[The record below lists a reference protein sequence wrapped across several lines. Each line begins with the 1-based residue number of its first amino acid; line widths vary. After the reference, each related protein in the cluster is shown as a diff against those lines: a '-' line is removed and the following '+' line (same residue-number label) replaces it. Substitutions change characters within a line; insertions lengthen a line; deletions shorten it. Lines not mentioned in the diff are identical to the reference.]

1 MIEILYIFIFS
12 LLGFLIGLIISLV
25 PGMHINTTSL
35 LLLSIQTTFWS
46 LSEYLGIEP
55 ILVPLMISSTIVSA
69 YIAST
74 FSNIIPATFLGAPE
88 EDVALTLLPAHSLL
102 LKGRGYEAIVLSA
115 IGSFGS
121 AVLTLSLLVPIKF
134 LLADPLNL
142 YQNLKSLMPW
152 ILIAVI
158 AIMVLTEKTKK
169 AMVISVAVL
178 ILSGVYGMVVL
189 KLPLNPLIDFPST
202 PLFPALAGLFGF
214 STLISSF
221 ISRTEIKSQT
231 IIEPELTES
240 EKKSS
245 IISTITGTLSGIFVS
260 IVPGIT
266 TAIGTIIALVFRG
279 RTDEKQTIITLSSVN
294 TSAAIATIANLFIIQ
309 KARSGVAVIV
319 NNLIR
324 PDRWSNIL
332 PPYSL
337 VYLLIPIVISTSLS
351 FPLTCYLGKT
361 IAKRIGRIS
370 YQGIIKIS
378 IIFILLLVL
387 VFSGTIGIVILLV
400 GASIGLLPI
409 FLGARRSSCMGI
421 LLIPL
426 LLHFLGIS

>member
-35 LLLSIQTTFWS
+35 LLLSIQTMFWS
-46 LSEYLGIEP
+46 LSENLGIEP
-55 ILVPLMISSTIVSA
+55 ILVPLMISSMIVSA

-178 ILSGVYGMVVL
+178 ILSGGYGMVVL

-266 TAIGTIIALVFRG
+266 TAIGTIIAGIFTMYFGSGKSRAIG
-279 RTDEKQTIITLSSVN
+279 SV
-294 TSAAIATIANLFIIQ
+294 LFIIGIIV
-309 KARSGVAVIV
+309 AIIFYNYSGGALWGSPAWDWNTVRDGIASI
-319 NNLIR
+319 
-324 PDRWSNIL
+324 IL
-332 PPYSL
+332 PSS
-337 VYLLIPIVISTSLS
+337 ILS
-351 FPLTCYLGKT
+351 NTGIYTQAREIILKHFDIIAIAELG
-361 IAKRIGRIS
+361 
-370 YQGIIKIS
+370 
-378 IIFILLLVL
+378 
-387 VFSGTIGIVILLV
+387 SGTFMATGTNTVVL
-400 GASIGLLPI
+400 
-409 FLGARRSSCMGI
+409 FLRRIIIESVS
-421 LLIPL
+421 LYKTSKPL
-426 LLHFLGIS
+426 FSAFFIADKI